1 MKRSSEEGVMKNERL
16 TRRDFLKAAGMA
28 AATVAVGGIPS
39 PLFGEERRLAKFP
52 EKTEFRIPAS

>member
-1 MKRSSEEGVMKNERL
+1 MKNERL